1 MIPHRDEILRPAVST
16 DATAVPRYNLVRP
29 DGTIIEKN
37 VAMRLSN
44 PVAREGTPISKAAL
58 DEMLAASGV
67 TAGTASAYTLAQDEY
82 TLFDG
87 APVRFRLHTASG
99 DGATLNING
108 TGAKPL
114 RDMMGAAMPGGIP
127 AGAWLTAYYSTA
139 AGAYVIAGSEALQA
153 LYGARYT
160 VDDAVAYVK
169 DVPEDSLEAAE
180 IVEVGGMTRKC
191 ANLIPFPYT
200 YGGAGTVREI
210 EGITWTVL
218 NDGKIHAKGT
228 ATKQSFFNLSDGI
241 EWASATILSPP
252 ATVNGKTFAGGAC
265 YDNSNKIL
273 YVSVPQGK
281 TVDTVFAPTINPG
294 DTALPYEPY
303 FEGLRSAEVT
313 ELESVGVN
321 LIPLPYAQ
329 STVMNNGVTYTVN
342 DDGSVVANGTATAG
356 VNAVIFLARN
366 ITLPAGTY
374 TFVYNDTPY
383 TGGALVVQKNG
394 VWFVDVYNTHT
405 LTIESG
411 DVISLYLQLVGGAS
425 ATNLILKP
433 RINKGTTPQPYT
445 PYSRD
450 TLPIPEAVRALD
462 GYGESNPDDTT
473 EYNAIKWLSNGKR
486 IYSHKGNIADGA
498 WVPLAKEEITDISDL
513 LPADNLLRVEAGG
526 TITAVNE
533 YGYAVPTKITYQ
545 RDVLANRAS
554 IFALEKLRLAMELLA
569 KADLSNVSGT
579 FGGVVKANAAAV
591 SALGTAQVRNVT
603 ISSTD
608 LSAGSSALATGSS
621 YHVYS

>member
-16 DATAVPRYNLVRP
+16 DATAVPRYNLVGP
-29 DGTIIEKN
+29 NGTIIEKN

-67 TAGTASAYTLAQDEY
+67 TAGTATAYTLAQDEY

-87 APVRFRLHTASG
+87 APVRLRLHTASG

-127 AGAWLTAYYSTA
+127 AGTWLAAYYSAA
-139 AGAYVIAGSEALQA
+139 AGAYVLAGGEAVRA
-153 LYGARYT
+153 LYGERYT

-169 DVPEDSLEAAE
+169 DVPEDALTHAE
-180 IVEVGGMTRKC
+180 IGEVGGMTYKVNVGTE
-191 ANLIPFPYT
+191 ANPVYELRSAAGAYVESLGVNLAQVNTVPFPVT
-200 YGGAGTVREI
+200 KEKTVIFE
-210 EGITWTVL
+210 
-218 NDGKIHAKGT
+218 GKISGDFVLSWKH
-228 ATKQSFFNLSDGI
+228 NLTGI
-241 EWASATILSPP
+241 VNASALLVRCTCDDGSYIDDV
-252 ATVNGKTFAGGAC
+252 AIA
-265 YDNSNKIL
+265 NSKGIIKI
-273 YVSVPQGK
+273 VGK
-281 TVDTVFAPTINPG
+281 TVTQIAVFNWCGATG
-294 DTALPYEPY
+294 
-303 FEGLRSAEVT
+303 
-313 ELESVGVN
+313 
-321 LIPLPYAQ
+321 
-329 STVMNNGVTYTVN
+329 
-342 DDGSVVANGTATAG
+342 GSVYDIMLN
-356 VNAVIFLARN
+356 R
-366 ITLPAGTY
+366 
-374 TFVYNDTPY
+374 
-383 TGGALVVQKNG
+383 
-394 VWFVDVYNTHT
+394 
-405 LTIESG
+405 
-411 DVISLYLQLVGGAS
+411 
-425 ATNLILKP
+425 
-433 RINKGTTPQPYT
+433 GTTAQPYT
-445 PYSRD
+445 PYFRD

-462 GYGESNPDDTT
+462 GYGWGYSATVRNYIDMKNRKFVKMFGRVDLGTLNWAVQNTNRFITNSLNPVTKPYQTDATGVGLCSLYDVVSWTSVNSFKKDKT
-473 EYNAIKWLSNGKR
+473 FALHNTG
-486 IYSHKGNIADGA
+486 IYVADSAYTDAASFKAAMSG
-498 WVPLAKEEITDISDL
+498 VMLYYELAEPIITDISDIL
-513 LPADNLLRVEAGG
+513 TADNFLHIEAGG

-545 RDVLANRAS
+545 HDVLANRAS

-608 LSAGSSALATGSS
+608 LSAGSASLATGSS